1 MLKAP
6 IPENEKERLDALRSL
21 RLLDT
26 PPEEQFDRIT
36 RLATR
41 VFEVPISTLTLVDA
55 EREWFKSCQGLPR
68 KEGERAISFCGHAL
82 VEDDMLVVPDATKDP
97 RFADNPMVVGEPH
110 IRFYAGVP
118 IKDMNGFRIGVFCIK
133 DREPRAF
140 SDEDTQLLRD
150 LAEWAMLEIRLI
162 QLQEAL
168 VRNERLRKVIED
180 ELKEA
185 RDINRLVAGRELA
198 MIDLKKEVAALKK
211 RLETCERDRGD

>member
-1 MLKAP
+1 MKKAP
-6 IPENEKERLDALRSL
+6 IPENEEERLEALRSL

-36 RLATR
+36 RLALR

-55 EREWFKSCQGLPR
+55 DREWFKSCQGLPS

-82 VEDDMLVVPDATKDP
+82 VEDDMLVVSDASKDP

-118 IKDMNGFRIGVFCIK
+118 VKDMNGFRIGVFCIK
-133 DREPRAF
+133 DRKPRDF
-140 SDEDTQLLRD
+140 SDEDARLLRD
-150 LAEWAMLEIRLI
+150 LAEWAMLEIRLV
-162 QLQEAL
+162 QLQESL
-168 VRNERLRKVIED
+168 IRNERLRQVLAE

-185 RDINRLVAGRELA
+185 RDINRLVTRRELA
-198 MIDLKKEVAALKK
+198 MIELKKQVAELKK
-211 RLETCERDRGD
+211 RLAACEGS